1 MGKKPRNTFHKA
13 LKDAPLNQL
22 IGEVISCLP
31 DTLEVSIGDY
41 VKVTVNPSDK
51 GTTSAENQEV
61 ILDRSSP
68 GAQKSLNPVEDG
80 HSEKKLKK
88 KLKKLKEKVKKL
100 KKSNSSGKDF
110 EKKRRKLEQELRKLK
125 KRLKKLKKVK
135 SSGKNFLKKLEK
147 KLKKL
152 AKELKGLVQ
161 ETADLTQTNNE
172 DTASEKNKGFRKAAF
187 AFVVLKLIMP
197 IILSWVNNHIVP
209 DKLMSLQEGYSLW
222 SAMTPQLPPDSTS
235 PTASADRSRHK

>member
-31 DTLEVSIGDY
+31 DTLEVSIGGD

-88 KLKKLKEKVKKL
+88 KLKKLKERVKKL

-172 DTASEKNKGFRKAAF
+172 DTASEKNKGSFKAIF
-187 AFVVLKLIMP
+187 AFLLLKLIMP
-197 IILSWVNNHIVP
+197 VILTLGDNYIFPN
-209 DKLMSLQEGYSLW
+209 KLMGLQDGYNLW
-222 SAMTPQLPPDSTS
+222 SAMTSQLTPHSPS
-235 PTASADRSRHK
+235 PTASVRRSSPK